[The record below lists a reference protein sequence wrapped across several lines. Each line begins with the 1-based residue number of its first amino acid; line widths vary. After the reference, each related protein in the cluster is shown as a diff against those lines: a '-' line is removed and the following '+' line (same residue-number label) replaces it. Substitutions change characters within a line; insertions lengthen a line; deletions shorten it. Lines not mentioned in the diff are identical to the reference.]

1 MASKPKK
8 PPPKA
13 AHKQATLAFN
23 GALVIR
29 DPDPTGSGRARSNS
43 PPLPLEE
50 LHGSEGGDCH
60 SPSSAGWSDSTSS
73 ILSSAEAYARK
84 TDSVKGPYN
93 VKVLL
98 SLRVVGGGC
107 GVVASSINL
116 KRVLLTVPNLSN
128 KRRKYGKDD
137 KMKILETAATHV
149 KHL

>member
-1 MASKPKK
+1 MAPKSKKA
-8 PPPKA
+8 PPKA
-13 AHKQATLAFN
+13 THKQATLAFN

-43 PPLPLEE
+43 PPLEE

-60 SPSSAGWSDSTSS
+60 SPSSAGWSDSASS
-73 ILSSAEAYARK
+73 ILSSAEAYTRK

-98 SLRVVGGGC
+98 TLRVVGGGC

-128 KRRKYGKDD
+128 KRRKYGK
-137 KMKILETAATHV
+137 V
-149 KHL
+149 